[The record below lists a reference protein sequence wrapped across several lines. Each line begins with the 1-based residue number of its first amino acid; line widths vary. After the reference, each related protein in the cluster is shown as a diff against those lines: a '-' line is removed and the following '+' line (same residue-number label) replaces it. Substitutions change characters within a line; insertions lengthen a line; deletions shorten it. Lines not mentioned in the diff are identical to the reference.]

1 MVFDR
6 QTLVI
11 PDGTTIDEDCI
22 QTKGDVIIGDRCL
35 VQYGIKTDGR
45 IFVGEHVII
54 DGDLSATGDIRVDIF
69 THIRGNMN
77 SDQNV
82 YLGEKVCVDGK
93 LSVTGDLD
101 VGDSVDVKEG
111 FEAKGW
117 INIRSPIPMV
127 IYIFIYLMQLLKMGH
142 SEEIE
147 RILEELEEHDGEPIP
162 ISEVF
167 LFVPGNAM
175 IGKNSKTDGNLRVGK
190 QAWIQGSFEVK
201 GNVVLGDDTVFSGN
215 ITAGGNAFCGK
226 HNTVK
231 GSIQSGDV
239 IRLDENT
246 EVTGDVD
253 GVKLNIAKTAVIQG
267 TCYASH
273 GMTFITPYDY
283 EADEK
288 IRRFEEDLE
297 ILEPLTESEETSS

>member
-11 PDGTTIDEDCI
+11 PDGTIIEEDCI
-22 QTKGDVIIGDRCL
+22 QCTGDVIIGDRCL
-35 VQYGIKTDGR
+35 VQFGVKTEGR
-45 IFVGEHVII
+45 IFIGEHVII
-54 DGDLSATGDIRVDIF
+54 DGDLFATGDIRVDIF
-69 THIRGNMN
+69 SRIRGNIE
-77 SDQNV
+77 SKQNV
-82 YLGEKVCVDGK
+82 YLGEKVNVDGK

-117 INIRSPIPMV
+117 INIRSPIPMI

-147 RILEELEEHDGEPIP
+147 RILSELEEHEGEPIP
-162 ISEVF
+162 ISEIF
-167 LFVPGNAM
+167 LFVPNNSM
-175 IGKNSKTDGNLRVGK
+175 VGKNSTIDGNLRIGK
-190 QAWIQGSFEVK
+190 KTWIHGSYEVK
-201 GNVVLGDDTVFSGN
+201 GNVIIGDDTMFNGN
-215 ITAGGNAFCGK
+215 IKSGGNAFFGK
-226 HNTVK
+226 NNAIK
-231 GSIQSGDV
+231 GSIQANDA
-239 IRLDENT
+239 IRLDEKN
-246 EVTGDVD
+246 EVNGDVD
-253 GVKLNIAKTAVIQG
+253 GVKIHLAKTAVIQG

-273 GMTFITPYDY
+273 GMTFIAPYDY

-297 ILEPLTESEETSS
+297 IFESNVETEETTQ

>member
-22 QTKGDVIIGDRCL
+22 QTTGDVIIGDRCL

-54 DGDLSATGDIRVDIF
+54 DGNLFATGDIRMDIF
-69 THIRGNMN
+69 TRIRGNVN

-82 YLGEKVCVDGK
+82 YLGEKVTVDGK

-127 IYIFIYLMQLLKMGH
+127 LYIFIYLMQLLKMGH

-167 LFVPGNAM
+167 LFVPSNAM

-190 QAWIQGSFEVK
+190 QAWIQGSVEVK
-201 GNVVLGDDTVFSGN
+201 GNVVLGDDTVFNGN
-215 ITAGGNAFCGK
+215 IAAGGNAFCGK

-231 GSIQSGDV
+231 GSIQAGDV
-239 IRLDENT
+239 IKLDEYT

-253 GVKLNIAKTAVIQG
+253 GVKLHLAKTAVIQG
-267 TCYASH
+267 TCYASR

>member
-11 PDGTTIDEDCI
+11 PDGTTIDEDFI
-22 QTKGDVIIGDRCL
+22 QTSGDVIIGDRCL
-35 VQYGIKTDGR
+35 VKYGIKTNGR
-45 IFVGEHVII
+45 IFIGEHVII
-54 DGDLSATGDIRVDIF
+54 DGDLHATGDIRVDIF
-69 THIRGNMN
+69 TRIRGNMH

-82 YLGEKVCVDGK
+82 YIGEKVSVDGK
-93 LSVTGDLD
+93 LFVAGDLD

-147 RILEELEEHDGEPIP
+147 RILDELEQHDGEPIP

-167 LFVPGNAM
+167 LFVPNNAM
-175 IGKNSKTDGNLRVGK
+175 IGSHSKTDGNVRVGK
-190 QAWIQGSFEVK
+190 QVWIQGSFEVK
-201 GNVVLGDDTVFSGN
+201 GNVVLGDDTIVNGN
-215 ITAGGNAFCGK
+215 IASAGNTFCGK
-226 HNTVK
+226 HNTIK
-231 GSIQSGDV
+231 GSIKAGDA

-253 GVKLNIAKTAVIQG
+253 GVKLHLAKTAVIQG

>member
-11 PDGTTIDEDCI
+11 PDGTTIDEGCI
-22 QTKGDVIIGDRCL
+22 RTTGDVIIGDRCL

-54 DGDLSATGDIRVDIF
+54 DGDLFATGDIRMDIF
-69 THIRGNMN
+69 TRIRGNVN

-82 YLGEKVCVDGK
+82 YLGEKVSVDGK

-101 VGDSVDVKEG
+101 VGDSVNVKDG

-147 RILEELEEHDGEPIP
+147 RILEELEENEGEPIP

-167 LFVPGNAM
+167 LFVPSNAM

-215 ITAGGNAFCGK
+215 ITASGNAFCGK

-231 GSIQSGDV
+231 GSIQAGDV

-253 GVKLNIAKTAVIQG
+253 GVKLHLAKTAVIQG

-273 GMTFITPYDY
+273 GMTFLTPYDY

-297 ILEPLTESEETSS
+297 ILEPLTDSEETSS

>member
-22 QTKGDVIIGDRCL
+22 QTTGDVIIGDRCL

-54 DGDLSATGDIRVDIF
+54 DGDLVAKGDIRMDIF
-69 THIRGNMN
+69 TRIRGNVN

-82 YLGEKVCVDGK
+82 YLGEKVTVDGK

-127 IYIFIYLMQLLKMGH
+127 LYIFIYLMQLLKMGH

-167 LFVPGNAM
+167 LFVPSNAM

-190 QAWIQGSFEVK
+190 QAWIQGSVEVK
-201 GNVVLGDDTVFSGN
+201 GNVVLGDDTVFNGN
-215 ITAGGNAFCGK
+215 IAAGGNAFCGK

-231 GSIQSGDV
+231 GSIQAGDV
-239 IRLDENT
+239 IKLDEYT

-253 GVKLNIAKTAVIQG
+253 GVKLHLAKTAVIQG
-267 TCYASH
+267 TCYASR

>member
-11 PDGTTIDEDCI
+11 PDGTTIDEGCI
-22 QTKGDVIIGDRCL
+22 RTTGDVIIGDRCL

-54 DGDLSATGDIRVDIF
+54 DGDLFATGDIRMDIF
-69 THIRGNMN
+69 TRIRGNVN

-82 YLGEKVCVDGK
+82 YLGEKVSVDGK

-101 VGDSVDVKEG
+101 VGDSVNVKDG

-147 RILEELEEHDGEPIP
+147 RILEELEENEGEPIP

-167 LFVPGNAM
+167 LFVPSNAM

-231 GSIQSGDV
+231 GSIQAGDV

-253 GVKLNIAKTAVIQG
+253 GVKLHLAKTAVIQG

-273 GMTFITPYDY
+273 GMTFLTPYDY

-297 ILEPLTESEETSS
+297 ILEPLTDSEETSS

>member
-22 QTKGDVIIGDRCL
+22 HTTGDVIIGDRCL

-45 IFVGEHVII
+45 IFIGEHVII
-54 DGDLSATGDIRVDIF
+54 DGDLSATGDVRVDIF
-69 THIRGNMN
+69 TRVRGNVN
-77 SDQNV
+77 SEQNV
-82 YLGEKVCVDGK
+82 YLGEKVSVDGK

-147 RILEELEEHDGEPIP
+147 RILEELEEHEGEPIP

-167 LFVPGNAM
+167 LFVPNNSM
-175 IGKNSKTDGNLRVGK
+175 VGKNSKTDGNLRVGK
-190 QAWIQGSFEVK
+190 QAWIQGSYEVK
-201 GNVVLGDDTVFSGN
+201 GNVVLGDDTVFDGS
-215 ITAGGNAFCGK
+215 ITANGNAFCGK

-231 GSIQSGDV
+231 GSIQSGDT

-253 GVKLNIAKTAVIQG
+253 GVKIHLAKTAVIKG

-297 ILEPLTESEETSS
+297 ILEPVAESEETSS

>member
-22 QTKGDVIIGDRCL
+22 HTTGDVIIGDRCL

-45 IFVGEHVII
+45 IFIGEHVII
-54 DGDLSATGDIRVDIF
+54 DGDLSATEDVRVDIF
-69 THIRGNMN
+69 TRVRGNVN
-77 SDQNV
+77 SEQNV
-82 YLGEKVCVDGK
+82 YLGEKVSVDGK

-117 INIRSPIPMV
+117 INIRSPVPMV
-127 IYIFIYLMQLLKMGH
+127 IYIFIYLMQLLKIGH

-147 RILEELEEHDGEPIP
+147 RILEELEEHEGEPIP

-167 LFVPGNAM
+167 LFVPNNSM
-175 IGKNSKTDGNLRVGK
+175 VGKNSKTDGNLRVGK
-190 QAWIQGSFEVK
+190 QAWIQGSYEVK
-201 GNVVLGDDTVFSGN
+201 GNVVLGDDTVFEGS
-215 ITAGGNAFCGK
+215 ITSNGNAFCGK

-231 GSIQSGDV
+231 GSIQAGDV

-253 GVKLNIAKTAVIQG
+253 GVKIHLAKTAVIKG

-297 ILEPLTESEETSS
+297 ILEPVTESEESSS

>member
-6 QTLVI
+6 QTIVI
-11 PDGTTIDEDCI
+11 PDGTTIEEDCI
-22 QTKGDVIIGDRCL
+22 QTTGDVIIGDRCL

-54 DGDLSATGDIRVDIF
+54 DGDLKATGDIRVDIF
-69 THIRGNMN
+69 TRIRGNVE

-82 YLGEKVCVDGK
+82 YLGEKVNVDGK

-101 VGDSVDVKEG
+101 VGDSVNVKEG

-117 INIRSPIPMV
+117 INIRSPVPMV
-127 IYIFIYLMQLLKMGH
+127 IYIFIYLMQLLRMGH

-147 RILEELEEHDGEPIP
+147 RILQELEEHEGEPIP
-162 ISEVF
+162 ISEIF
-167 LFVPGNAM
+167 LFVPNNAM
-175 IGKNSKTDGNLRVGK
+175 IGKNSKTDGNLRIGK
-190 QAWIQGSFEVK
+190 KTWIEGSFEVK
-201 GNVVLGDDTVFSGN
+201 GDVVLGDDASFNGN
-215 ITAGGNAFCGK
+215 ITAGGNTFCGK
-226 HNTVK
+226 NNTIK
-231 GSIQSGDV
+231 GSIQAGDV

-246 EVTGDVD
+246 QVTGDVD
-253 GVKLNIAKTAVIQG
+253 SVKLHLAKTAVIQG

-273 GMTFITPYDY
+273 GMTFITPYDF

-297 ILEPLTESEETSS
+297 ILEPVTESEETS